1 MKTGICPKC
10 KSESVYCGDKIPL
23 KSGPFGSNSIPV
35 NIISIAPLD
44 NYVCAECG
52 YTESYIA
59 GADKLKEIAKSW
71 RLAVEQRFRVTNR
84 TEARHPHR

>member
-35 NIISIAPLD
+35 NILSIAPLD
-44 NYVCAECG
+44 NYVCSECG
-52 YTESYIA
+52 YMESYIS

-71 RLAVEQRFRVTNR
+71 RLAVEHEVSSD
-84 TEARHPHR
+84 ESD